1 MTTVGGRC
9 LNAIYGD
16 VMVFA
21 RPVLKHGPRSVT
33 RVHVYSWCIGLQNEG
48 ECLASNTCNQHS
60 SGVYVSEHVCYD
72 PKDGELCLRNVNLVE
87 ILMEACGG
95 TDVQI
100 VRFIWV

>member
-1 MTTVGGRC
+1 MCMFT
-9 LNAIYGD
+9 YGALACEMK
-16 VMVFA
+16 VSA
-21 RPVLKHGPRSVT
+21 WPPT
-33 RVHVYSWCIGLQNEG
+33 RVTNMQAVCV
-48 ECLASNTCNQHS
+48 C
-60 SGVYVSEHVCYD
+60 VSEHMCYD